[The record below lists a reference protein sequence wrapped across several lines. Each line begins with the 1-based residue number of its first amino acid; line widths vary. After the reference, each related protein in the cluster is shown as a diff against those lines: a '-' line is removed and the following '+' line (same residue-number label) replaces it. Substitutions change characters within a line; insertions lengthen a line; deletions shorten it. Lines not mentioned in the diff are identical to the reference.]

1 MKKTILLIDD
11 NKYLL
16 DIFVIRFTRCLRN
29 YKILTA
35 RNGQQGIEILKTAP
49 VALVLV
55 DLDMPEM
62 DGYQFI
68 EHAMKHHPSIPVF
81 AMSNNCSAQVADRL
95 HLLGVTE
102 CIEKPLLIEE
112 VTRSIAN
119 QLKRETGLAG
129 MKSETQLLPS
139 S

>member
-1 MKKTILLIDD
+1 
-11 NKYLL
+11 
-16 DIFVIRFTRCLRN
+16 
-29 YKILTA
+29 
-35 RNGQQGIEILKTAP
+35 LKTAP

-55 DLDMPEM
+55 DLDMPEV

-68 EHAMKHHPSIPVF
+68 EYAMKRHPAIPVF
-81 AMSNNCSAQVADRL
+81 VMSNNCSAQEADRL
-95 HLLGVTE
+95 RSLGVAE
-102 CIEKPLLIEE
+102 CIEKPFLIED

-129 MKSETQLLPS
+129 MKSEPQLVPS

>member
-35 RNGQQGIEILKTAP
+35 RNGQRGIEILKTAP

-55 DLDMPEM
+55 DLDMPEV

-68 EHAMKHHPSIPVF
+68 EYAMKHHPAIPVF
-81 AMSNNCSAQVADRL
+81 VMSNNCSAQEADRL
-95 HLLGVTE
+95 RSLGVAE
-102 CIEKPLLIEE
+102 CIEKPFLIED

-129 MKSETQLLPS
+129 MKSEPQLVPS